1 MHDGEVVHS
10 NRLAPMMVQQLYS
23 TSIASRPQPTE
34 SVART
39 TRGACGNCG
48 APTCGCGL
56 ATEADAT
63 SEDQPADELSI
74 SEEAQAQADSP
85 NVTELSEGEFAQLTE
100 LKQRDR
106 EVRSH
111 EQAHVAAAGQY
122 ARGGPSFE
130 YQVGPDGQRYAIGGE
145 VDIDTSPIAND
156 PAATIQKA
164 QQIRAAALAP
174 ADPSSQDRRIA
185 AAATQMEAQAR
196 AELSREDETTDPG
209 GAGRPEPSADETTG
223 FGGVGRPAPSVF
235 DELA

>member
-1 MHDGEVVHS
+1 
-10 NRLAPMMVQQLYS
+10 MMVQQLS
-23 TSIASRPQPTE
+23 SISLASRPQPAE

-39 TRGACGNCG
+39 TRGACGSCG
-48 APTCGCGL
+48 APTCRCGP

-63 SEDQPADELSI
+63 PEDQPADELSI
-74 SEEAQAQADSP
+74 SEEAQTQADSP
-85 NVTELSEGEFAQLTE
+85 NVADLSEEELAQLTE

-156 PAATIQKA
+156 PSATIRKA
-164 QQIRAAALAP
+164 QQIRAAALSP
-174 ADPSSQDRRIA
+174 ADPSAQDRRVA

-196 AELSREDETTDPG
+196 AELSSDDET
-209 GAGRPEPSADETTG
+209 AGR
-223 FGGVGRPAPSVF
+223 RF
-235 DELA
+235 DEFA

>member
-1 MHDGEVVHS
+1 
-10 NRLAPMMVQQLYS
+10 MMVQQLSS
-23 TSIASRPQPTE
+23 TSLARPQPAE
-34 SVART
+34 SIART

-48 APTCGCGL
+48 APTCSCGP
-56 ATEADAT
+56 ATEAEAT

-85 NVTELSEGEFAQLTE
+85 NIAELSEEDLAQLTE

-122 ARGGPSFE
+122 ARGGPTFE

-164 QQIRAAALAP
+164 QQLRAAALAP
-174 ADPSSQDRRIA
+174 ADPSAQDRRVA
-185 AAATQMEAQAR
+185 AKATQMEAQAR
-196 AELSREDETTDPG
+196 AELSSDDEKTG
-209 GAGRPEPSADETTG
+209 GQ
-223 FGGVGRPAPSVF
+223 F